1 MKRYVRNYLV
11 KVLLSLTSLK
21 RNSNLIF
28 SSEFLIFSG
37 DIEMSIDLK
46 YLTHNFI
53 IINASLCQALFYES
67 SYFSKID
74 LDLFLI

>member
-1 MKRYVRNYLV
+1 MVFMKRYVRNYLV

-28 SSEFLIFSG
+28 SSDFLIFSG
-37 DIEMSIDLK
+37 DSIDLK